1 MTMSYAVDSSMPSVT
16 RAQRVAGTI
25 LSGLIIAF
33 LAFDG
38 AIKLVPLPVVTET
51 MAGLGY
57 SADPALA
64 RLLGVIT
71 LGCAVLYAIP
81 RTSVL
86 GAILLT
92 GLLGGAIATH
102 LRVGS
107 PIFSHLLFGVYVGVI
122 AWGGLYLRYEVV
134 RKMIPFFQRSF

>member
-1 MTMSYAVDSSMPSVT
+1 MSYAVDSSTSSVT
-16 RAQRVAGTI
+16 RAQRVAGMI

-33 LAFDG
+33 LVFDG
-38 AIKLVPLPVVTET
+38 AIKLIPLPVVKET

-71 LGCAVLYAIP
+71 LGCAILYAIP

-107 PIFSHLLFGVYVGVI
+107 PIFSHLLFGVYVGVM
-122 AWGGLYLRYEVV
+122 AWGGLYLRYEAV
-134 RKMIPFFQRSF
+134 RRMIPFSDRSF

>member
-1 MTMSYAVDSSMPSVT
+1 MSYAVDSTLPSVT
-16 RAQRVAGTI
+16 RAQRVAGLI
-25 LSGLIIAF
+25 LSGLVIAF
-33 LAFDG
+33 LVFDG
-38 AIKLVPLPVVTET
+38 VIKLIPLPVVTET

-64 RLLGVIT
+64 RLLGIIT
-71 LGCAVLYAIP
+71 FACAILYAIP

-107 PIFSHLLFGVYVGVI
+107 PIFSHLLFGVYLGVI
-122 AWGGLYLRYEVV
+122 AWGGLYLRYEAV

>member
-1 MTMSYAVDSSMPSVT
+1 MSYAVDSSTSSVT
-16 RAQRVAGTI
+16 RAERVAGVI

-33 LAFDG
+33 LVFDG
-38 AIKLVPLPVVTET
+38 VIKLVPLPVVTET

-71 LGCAVLYAIP
+71 LGCAILYAIP
-81 RTSVL
+81 KTSVL

-102 LRVGS
+102 LRAGS

-122 AWGGLYLRYEVV
+122 AWGGLYLRYEEV
-134 RKMIPFFQRSF
+134 RKMIPLFYRSF

>member
-1 MTMSYAVDSSMPSVT
+1 MSYAVDSSVPSVT
-16 RAQRVAGTI
+16 RAQRVAGMI
-25 LSGLIIAF
+25 LSGLVIAF
-33 LAFDG
+33 LVFDG
-38 AIKLVPLPVVTET
+38 VIKLVPLPVVTET
-51 MAGLGY
+51 MAALGY

-64 RLLGVIT
+64 RLLGIIT
-71 LGCAVLYAIP
+71 LGCAILYAIP

-102 LRVGS
+102 LRIGS
-107 PIFSHLLFGVYVGVI
+107 PIFSHLLFGVYLGVI
-122 AWGGLYLRYEVV
+122 AWGGLYLRYEAV

>member
-1 MTMSYAVDSSMPSVT
+1 MSYAVDSSTSSVT
-16 RAQRVAGTI
+16 RAQRVAGMI

-33 LAFDG
+33 LFLDG

-71 LGCAVLYAIP
+71 LGCAILYAIP

-107 PIFSHLLFGVYVGVI
+107 PIFSHLLFGVYVGVM
-122 AWGGLYLRYEVV
+122 AWGGLYLRYEAV
-134 RKMIPFFQRSF
+134 RRMIPFSDRSF

>member
-1 MTMSYAVDSSMPSVT
+1 MSYAVDSSVPSVT
-16 RAQRVAGTI
+16 RAQRVAGMV
-25 LSGLIIAF
+25 LSGLLIAF
-33 LAFDG
+33 LVFDG
-38 AIKLVPLPVVTET
+38 VIKLIPLPVVTEM

-57 SADPALA
+57 SADPSLA

-71 LGCAVLYAIP
+71 LGCAILYAIP

-92 GLLGGAIATH
+92 GLLGGAMATH

-107 PIFSHLLFGVYVGVI
+107 PICSHLLFGVYVGVI
-122 AWGGLYLRYEVV
+122 AWGGLYLRYEAV

>member
-1 MTMSYAVDSSMPSVT
+1 MFYAMESPSSSRV
-16 RAQRVAGTI
+16 QRVAGTI
-25 LSGLIIAF
+25 LSGLIVAF
-33 LAFDG
+33 LVFDG

-51 MAGLGY
+51 MESLGY

-64 RLLGVIT
+64 RLLGAIT
-71 LGCAVLYAIP
+71 LLCAVLYAIP

-102 LRVGS
+102 LRAGS
-107 PIFSHLLFGVYVGVI
+107 PVFSHLLFGFYLGVI
-122 AWGGLYLRYEVV
+122 AWGGLYLRYEAV
-134 RKMIPFFQRSF
+134 RKMIPFMR

>member
-1 MTMSYAVDSSMPSVT
+1 MSYAVDSPSPSVT
-16 RAQRVAGTI
+16 RAQRVAGII
-25 LSGLIIAF
+25 LSGLIVVF
-33 LAFDG
+33 LVFDG
-38 AIKLVPLPVVTET
+38 VIKIIPLPVVTET

-71 LGCAVLYAIP
+71 LGCAILYAIP

-122 AWGGLYLRYEVV
+122 AWGGLYLRNEAV
-134 RKMIPFFQRSF
+134 RRMIPFIDRSF

>member
-1 MTMSYAVDSSMPSVT
+1 M
-16 RAQRVAGTI
+16 I
-25 LSGLIIAF
+25 LSGLLIAF
-33 LAFDG
+33 LVFDG
-38 AIKLVPLPVVTET
+38 VIKLIPLAVVTDT

-102 LRVGS
+102 LRIGS
-107 PIFSHLLFGVYVGVI
+107 PLFSHILFGVYLGLM
-122 AWGGLYLRYEVV
+122 AWGGLYLRYEAV

>member
-1 MTMSYAVDSSMPSVT
+1 MSYAVDSSMPSVT

-25 LSGLIIAF
+25 LSGLVIAF
-33 LAFDG
+33 LLFDG
-38 AIKLVPLPVVTET
+38 VIKLVPLPVVTET
-51 MAGLGY
+51 MADLGY

-71 LGCAVLYAIP
+71 LGCAILYAIP

-102 LRVGS
+102 LRIGS
-107 PIFSHLLFGVYVGVI
+107 PIFSHLLFGVYLGVI
-122 AWGGLYLRYEVV
+122 AWGGLYLRYEAV
-134 RKMIPFFQRSF
+134 RKMIPLIDRSF

>member
-1 MTMSYAVDSSMPSVT
+1 MSYAVDSSLPSVT
-16 RAQRVAGTI
+16 RAQRVAGMI
-25 LSGLIIAF
+25 LSGLVVAF
-33 LAFDG
+33 LLFDG
-38 AIKLVPLPVVTET
+38 VIKLIPLPVVTET
-51 MAGLGY
+51 MEALGY
-57 SADPALA
+57 SADPGLA

-71 LGCAVLYAIP
+71 LGCAILYAIP

-107 PIFSHLLFGVYVGVI
+107 PIFSHLLFGVYIGVI
-122 AWGGLYLRYEVV
+122 AWSGLYLRYEAV
-134 RKMIPFFQRSF
+134 RRLIPLFDRSF

>member
-1 MTMSYAVDSSMPSVT
+1 MSYAVDSSVPSVT
-16 RAQRVAGTI
+16 RTQRVIGMI
-25 LSGLIIAF
+25 LSGLLVAF
-33 LAFDG
+33 LVFDG
-38 AIKLVPLPVVTET
+38 VIKLIPLAVVTET

-71 LGCAVLYAIP
+71 LGCAILYAIP

-102 LRVGS
+102 LRIGS
-107 PIFSHLLFGVYVGVI
+107 PLFSHVLFGGYLGLM
-122 AWGGLYLRYEVV
+122 AWGGLYLRYEAV

>member
-1 MTMSYAVDSSMPSVT
+1 MSYLVDSSVPSVT
-16 RAQRVAGTI
+16 RTQRVVGMI
-25 LSGLIIAF
+25 LSGVLIAF
-33 LAFDG
+33 LVFDG
-38 AIKLVPLPVVTET
+38 VIKLIPLAVVTET

-71 LGCAVLYAIP
+71 LGCAILYAIP

-102 LRVGS
+102 LRIGS
-107 PIFSHLLFGVYVGVI
+107 PLFSHVLFGVYLGSM
-122 AWGGLYLRYEVV
+122 AWGGLYLRYEAV

>member
-1 MTMSYAVDSSMPSVT
+1 MSYAVDSSVPSVT
-16 RAQRVAGTI
+16 RAQRVAGMI

-33 LAFDG
+33 LVFDG
-38 AIKLVPLPVVTET
+38 VIKLIPLPVVTEM

-57 SADPALA
+57 SADPSLA

-71 LGCAVLYAIP
+71 LGCAILYAIP

-92 GLLGGAIATH
+92 GLLGGAMATH

-122 AWGGLYLRYEVV
+122 AWGGLYLRYEAV

>member
-1 MTMSYAVDSSMPSVT
+1 MSYAVDSSVPSVT
-16 RAQRVAGTI
+16 RTQRVIGMI
-25 LSGLIIAF
+25 LSGLLIAF
-33 LAFDG
+33 LVFDG
-38 AIKLVPLPVVTET
+38 VIKLIPLSVVTET

-102 LRVGS
+102 LRIGS
-107 PIFSHLLFGVYVGVI
+107 PLFSHVLFGGYLGLM
-122 AWGGLYLRYEVV
+122 AWGGLYLRNEAV
-134 RKMIPFFQRSF
+134 RKMIPFFHRSF

>member
-1 MTMSYAVDSSMPSVT
+1 MSYAVDSSLPSVT
-16 RAQRVAGTI
+16 RAQRVAGAI
-25 LSGLIIAF
+25 LSGLVIAF
-33 LAFDG
+33 LLFDG
-38 AIKLVPLPVVTET
+38 VIKLVPLPAVTET

-71 LGCAVLYAIP
+71 LGCAILYAIP

-107 PIFSHLLFGVYVGVI
+107 PIFSHLLFGVYLGMI
-122 AWGGLYLRYEVV
+122 AWGGLYLRYEAV
-134 RKMIPFFQRSF
+134 RKMIPLFQRSF

>member
-1 MTMSYAVDSSMPSVT
+1 MSYAADSSLPSVT
-16 RAQRVAGTI
+16 RVQRVAGMI
-25 LSGLIIAF
+25 LSGLVVAF
-33 LAFDG
+33 LLFDG

-64 RLLGVIT
+64 RLLGIIT
-71 LGCAVLYAIP
+71 LGCAILYAIP

-107 PIFSHLLFGVYVGVI
+107 PIFSHLLFGVYLGVI
-122 AWGGLYLRYEVV
+122 AWGRLYLRYEAV
-134 RKMIPFFQRSF
+134 RKMIPFVQRSS

>member
-1 MTMSYAVDSSMPSVT
+1 MSYAVDSSVPSVT
-16 RAQRVAGTI
+16 RAQRVAGMI
-25 LSGLIIAF
+25 LSGLVIAF
-33 LAFDG
+33 LVFDG
-38 AIKLVPLPVVTET
+38 VIKLVPLSVVTET
-51 MAGLGY
+51 MARLGY

-71 LGCAVLYAIP
+71 LGCAILYAIP

-102 LRVGS
+102 LRAGS
-107 PIFSHLLFGVYVGVI
+107 PIFSHLLFGVYLGVI
-122 AWGGLYLRYEVV
+122 AWGGLYLRYEAV

>member
-1 MTMSYAVDSSMPSVT
+1 MSYAVDSSVPSAT
-16 RAQRVAGTI
+16 RAQRVVGMI
-25 LSGLIIAF
+25 LSGLIVAF
-33 LAFDG
+33 LVFDG
-38 AIKLVPLPVVTET
+38 MIKLIPLAVVTET

-107 PIFSHLLFGVYVGVI
+107 PIFSHLLFGVYVGVM
-122 AWGGLYLRYEVV
+122 AWGGLYLRYEAV

>member
-1 MTMSYAVDSSMPSVT
+1 MSYAVDSSTSSVT
-16 RAQRVAGTI
+16 RAERVAGVI

-33 LAFDG
+33 LVFDG
-38 AIKLVPLPVVTET
+38 VIKLMPLPVVTET

-71 LGCAVLYAIP
+71 LGCAILYAIP
-81 RTSVL
+81 KTSVL

-102 LRVGS
+102 LRAGS
-107 PIFSHLLFGVYVGVI
+107 PIFSHRLFGVYVGVI
-122 AWGGLYLRYEVV
+122 AWGGRYLRYEEV
-134 RKMIPFFQRSF
+134 RKMIPLFYRSF

>member
-1 MTMSYAVDSSMPSVT
+1 MSYAADSSLPSVT
-16 RAQRVAGTI
+16 RAQRVAGMI
-25 LSGLIIAF
+25 LSGLVIAF
-33 LAFDG
+33 LLFDG

-64 RLLGVIT
+64 RLLGIIT
-71 LGCAVLYAIP
+71 LGCAILYAIP

-107 PIFSHLLFGVYVGVI
+107 PIFSHLLFGVYLGVI
-122 AWGGLYLRYEVV
+122 AWGGLYLRYEAV

>member
-1 MTMSYAVDSSMPSVT
+1 MSYAVDSSVPSVT
-16 RAQRVAGTI
+16 RAQRVAGMI

-33 LAFDG
+33 LVFDG
-38 AIKLVPLPVVTET
+38 VIKLIPLPVVTET

-57 SADPALA
+57 SADPSLA

-71 LGCAVLYAIP
+71 LGCAILYAIP

-92 GLLGGAIATH
+92 GLLGGAMATH

-122 AWGGLYLRYEVV
+122 AWGGLYLRYEAV

>member
-1 MTMSYAVDSSMPSVT
+1 MSYAVDSSVPSVT
-16 RAQRVAGTI
+16 RAQRVAGMI
-25 LSGLIIAF
+25 LSGLIVAF
-33 LAFDG
+33 LVFDG

-71 LGCAVLYAIP
+71 LGCAILYAIP

-107 PIFSHLLFGVYVGVI
+107 PIFSHLLFGVYVGVM
-122 AWGGLYLRYEVV
+122 AWGGLYLRYEAV

>member
-1 MTMSYAVDSSMPSVT
+1 MSYAVDSSSPSVT
-16 RAQRVAGTI
+16 RAQRVAGMI

-33 LAFDG
+33 LVFDG
-38 AIKLVPLPVVTET
+38 VIKLIPLPVVTET

-71 LGCAVLYAIP
+71 LGCAILYAVP

-92 GLLGGAIATH
+92 GLLGGAMATH

-107 PIFSHLLFGVYVGVI
+107 PIFSHLLFGLYVGVI
-122 AWGGLYLRYEVV
+122 AWAGLYLRYEAV
-134 RKMIPFFQRSF
+134 RRMIPFFPRSF